1 MNLPLPRRTALQFI
15 ACATLAARNA
25 GAATSAR
32 SIGFGF
38 SLYGMKQLSMLDALK
53 VCAEAGYDCVE
64 LPVMPDW
71 PAAPQRLS
79 SDARSQIRDA
89 LAENQLRL
97 SAIME
102 NLVLLAPDVEH
113 AANLDRLRSAAA
125 LGHELQPGQRV
136 VIESVMGG
144 KPSDWDAVRSAMVD
158 RLGTWAEVG
167 KQTESII
174 AVKAHVSGAA
184 HRPSICDGC
193 SIK

>member
-38 SLYGMKQLSMLDALK
+38 SLYGMKQLSILDALK

-89 LAENQLRL
+89 L
-97 SAIME
+97 
-102 NLVLLAPDVEH
+102 
-113 AANLDRLRSAAA
+113 
-125 LGHELQPGQRV
+125 
-136 VIESVMGG
+136 
-144 KPSDWDAVRSAMVD
+144 
-158 RLGTWAEVG
+158 
-167 KQTESII
+167 
-174 AVKAHVSGAA
+174 
-184 HRPSICDGC
+184 C
-193 SIK
+193 